1 MNKLN
6 ILLLTCL
13 FLSHAALSQN
23 NADDILGT
31 WYNAEKDAKI
41 KIYKC
46 GDGGKKYC
54 GKLVWLKKD
63 KEEDGSQRVDKNNP
77 DPGKRKDPMIELVI
91 LKLFVYDKSD
101 KEWDSGTIYDPK
113 NGKTYSCFIKR
124 SGNILKVRGYM
135 GVSML
140 GRTAEW
146 TLAE

>member
-1 MNKLN
+1 ML
-6 ILLLTCL
+6 ILISL
-13 FLSHAALSQN
+13 FLSAGAYSQN

-54 GKLVWLKKD
+54 GKIVWLKKD
-63 KEEDGSQRVDKNNP
+63 KEEDGTERVDKNNP
-77 DPGKRKDPMIELVI
+77 NPAKRKNPMIDLVI
-91 LKLFVYDKSD
+91 LKLFEYDKSD
-101 KEWDSGTIYDPK
+101 KEWDDGTIYDPK

-124 SGNILKVRGYM
+124 EGNTLKVRGYM
-135 GVSML
+135 GVSFI
-140 GRTAEW
+140 GRTSEW